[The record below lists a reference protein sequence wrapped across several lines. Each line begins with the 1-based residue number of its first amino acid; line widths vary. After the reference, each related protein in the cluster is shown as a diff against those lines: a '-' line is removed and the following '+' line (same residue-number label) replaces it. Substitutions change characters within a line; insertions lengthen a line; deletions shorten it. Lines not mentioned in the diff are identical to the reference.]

1 MAPNALNSGQ
11 PFLPYALS
19 SEPTMTERPHPALL
33 PNGLSDGL
41 PPRAEREAD
50 VVDALMGFVRGHGY
64 RRVKP
69 PLIEF
74 EDGLLAGT
82 GAALARDT
90 FRVMDPVSQRMMGV
104 RPDFTVQIGRIATT
118 RLRRE
123 ARPLRLCY
131 AGQVLRVRGTQLRP
145 ERQFT
150 QVGAELIGVEGDAAE
165 AEVVLLA
172 AEALEA
178 VGVRGTTI
186 DLNLPTL
193 LEALFDSAATPA
205 EERPD
210 LRRAVDH
217 KDIAAVRGLADA
229 TLGPLLVGLIQAT
242 GPAAAALAEIT
253 ALDLPAPAAERVG
266 ALRALAGRLEVAHP
280 GLTVTVDAL
289 EGRGFEYYTGVG
301 FSIFARSVR
310 GELARGGR
318 YRAGPPGAVEPAT
331 GFTLMMDSVLDA
343 VPEVAPAARVLAPP
357 GHDRALAG
365 RLRREGWIVVADL
378 DVDEAASGADM
389 DAAARRLGC
398 SHRLGDTGP
407 VEV

>member
-1 MAPNALNSGQ
+1 
-11 PFLPYALS
+11 
-19 SEPTMTERPHPALL
+19 MTEPHHPALL

-74 EDGLLAGT
+74 EDGLLAGA
-82 GAALARDT
+82 GFALARDT

-123 ARPLRLCY
+123 VRPLRLCY

-150 QVGAELIGVEGDAAE
+150 QVGAELIGADGGAAE

-172 AEALEA
+172 AEALQA
-178 VGVRGTTI
+178 VGVREATT

-193 LEALFDSAATPA
+193 LEALFDAFATPA
-205 EERPD
+205 TTRKS

-217 KDIAAVRGLADA
+217 KDVAAVRTLADG

-242 GPAAAALAEIT
+242 GPAAEALAEIA
-253 ALDLPAPAAERVG
+253 ALPLPAPAAARVS
-266 ALRALAGRLEVAHP
+266 ALRDLAERLEAAHP

-289 EGRGFEYYTGVG
+289 EGRGFEYYNGVG
-301 FSIFARSVR
+301 FSIFARGVR

-318 YRAGPPGAVEPAT
+318 YMAGPAGAAEPAV
-331 GFTLMMDSVLDA
+331 GFTLMMDAVLDA
-343 VPEVAPAARVLAPP
+343 MDDAPPAARVLAPP
-357 GHDRALAG
+357 GHDRVLAA
-365 RLRREGWIVVADL
+365 RLRSEGWIVVAGL
-378 DVDEAASGADM
+378 DEDAEA
-389 DAAARRLGC
+389 DAEARRLCC
-398 SHRLGDTGP
+398 SHRLDESGP
-407 VEV
+407 VPV

>member
-1 MAPNALNSGQ
+1 
-11 PFLPYALS
+11 
-19 SEPTMTERPHPALL
+19 MTESPHPALL

-50 VVDALMGFVRGHGY
+50 VVDRLMTVLRGHGY

-74 EDGLLAGT
+74 EDGLLAGA

-150 QVGAELIGVEGDAAE
+150 QVGAELIGAEGGAAE
-165 AEVVLLA
+165 AEVVVLA
-172 AEALEA
+172 AESLEA
-178 VGVRGTTI
+178 VGVPATTI

-193 LEALFDSAATPA
+193 THVLFEAAGIPDEARPA
-205 EERPD
+205 
-210 LRRAVDH
+210 LRRAIDH
-217 KDIAAVRGLADA
+217 KDIAAVRVAADE

-242 GPAAAALAEIT
+242 GPAPE
-253 ALDLPAPAAERVG
+253 ALDEIDRLPLPPAAAERIA
-266 ALRALAGRLEVAHP
+266 ALRDLANRIETAHP
-280 GLTVTVDAL
+280 GLIVTVDAL

-301 FSIFARSVR
+301 FSIFAR
-310 GELARGGR
+310 GARGGTGAR
-318 YRAGPPGAVEPAT
+318 RALSRRAGGRPGT
-331 GFTLMMDSVLDA
+331 G
-343 VPEVAPAARVLAPP
+343 
-357 GHDRALAG
+357 
-365 RLRREGWIVVADL
+365 
-378 DVDEAASGADM
+378 
-389 DAAARRLGC
+389 RRLHHDDGC
-398 SHRLGDTGP
+398 RA
-407 VEV
+407 